1 MSCSSSN
8 SRVGVDADLD
18 KNVLTI
24 TPYSVG
30 KTTVIVSINDQ
41 QICKLTIN
49 TILVQ
54 MSTNS
59 ALLAIKETK
68 QLCVKGA
75 PAVAIKWSSTNPKV
89 VTVSSK
95 ALALMLLFSVIL
107 TVIGL
112 NPDVLSWISGL
123 ASICNASARV
133 AAYPSI

>member
-1 MSCSSSN
+1 M
-8 SRVGVDADLD
+8 DADLD

-68 QLCVKGA
+68 QLSVKGA
-75 PAVAIKWSSTNPKV
+75 SAVAIKWSSTNPKV

-95 ALALMLLFSVIL
+95 ALALMLLFSVIHSDRDWTDPGCAFMDFRSCKYL
-107 TVIGL
+107 QRLGPGRCI
-112 NPDVLSWISGL
+112 P
-123 ASICNASARV
+123 
-133 AAYPSI
+133 